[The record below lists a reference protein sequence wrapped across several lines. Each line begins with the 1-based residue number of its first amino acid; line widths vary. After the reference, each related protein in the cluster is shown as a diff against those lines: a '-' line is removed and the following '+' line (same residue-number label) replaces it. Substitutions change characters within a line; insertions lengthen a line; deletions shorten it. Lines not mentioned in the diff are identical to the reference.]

1 MKNTS
6 NIIKKRIAV
15 LAKIYAVVS
24 DVVSTTISAAIE
36 TIFPKVSTMRDGGL
50 FGWSLNLCNGYN
62 NQQDGYTPKTHARS
76 TYFLKYKDPEVKKRI
91 WQFKYYLN
99 QVALTECTYIL
110 YDELIAEVSDR
121 VSQIPFCDPYPL
133 IHCPSSTYFKGNKKF
148 DHMKELVCKFD
159 ELQNPES
166 HFFISCTHA
175 ILPRANQATNSGD
188 IRLAG
193 HVGAETNMRAQHTG
207 TRKERL
213 EWADQRFFISEKFEN
228 YFKEKLGDSVLSE
241 RPTIYCID
249 DVITTGASLSSVSK
263 LLQNKFNVRV
273 KTFCICH

>member
-6 NIIKKRIAV
+6 NIIKKRIAW
-15 LAKIYAVVS
+15 LAKIL
-24 DVVSTTISAAIE
+24 SAAVE

-50 FGWSLNLCNGYN
+50 FGRSLNLCNGYN

-99 QVALTECTYIL
+99 QVALAECTYIL

-213 EWADQRFFISEKFEN
+213 EWADQRFFISEKFED
-228 YFKEKLGDSVLSE
+228 YLRGKLGESALSE
-241 RPTIYCID
+241 NSTDARPTIYCID
-249 DVITTGASLSSVSK
+249 DVITTGASLASVSK
-263 LLQNKFNVRV
+263 LLEKKFNVQV